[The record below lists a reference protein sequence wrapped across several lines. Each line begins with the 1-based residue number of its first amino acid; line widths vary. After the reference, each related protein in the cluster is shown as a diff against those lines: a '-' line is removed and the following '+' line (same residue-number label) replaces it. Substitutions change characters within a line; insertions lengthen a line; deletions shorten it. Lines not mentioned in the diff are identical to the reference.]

1 MKPYL
6 IILLIFAIWLVFS
19 MMSNNAKIKYP
30 LTLNPSMSRLRSSSE
45 PYIGK
50 IFQPKAGPT
59 QPSDRRAHF
68 TLYDNEPFLTF
79 SPNQS

>member
-6 IILLIFAIWLVFS
+6 IILLFFAIWLVFS
-19 MMSNNAKIKYP
+19 AMSDNTRVKYP
-30 LTLNPSMSRLRSSSE
+30 LTLDPSIDRLRLKSE

-68 TLYDNEPFLTF
+68 TLYDDEPFLTF
-79 SPNQS
+79 SPKQY